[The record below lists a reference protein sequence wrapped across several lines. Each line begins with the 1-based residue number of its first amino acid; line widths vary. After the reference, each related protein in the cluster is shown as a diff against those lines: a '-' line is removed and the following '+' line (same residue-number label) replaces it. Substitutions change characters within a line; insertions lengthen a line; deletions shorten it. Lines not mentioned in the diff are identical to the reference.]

1 MNRPNRNWLRE
12 AGLLC
17 AIAALVTV
25 IFAVT
30 PLDIAAARV
39 FYDAQG
45 ADHWPLASRWPWA
58 ALYRLAPYITVS
70 LLTIGMVRL
79 LAGHL
84 HKRDNWRES
93 GIFLIFCVLIGPG
106 LLINAVFKDH
116 WDRPRPR
123 DVVEFGGALHYA
135 PAPWPGGE
143 GGGSFP
149 CGHCSVGFLY
159 ASGWWIWRRRRPAW
173 ARASLVVGLAL
184 GSALGLGRMA
194 AGAHFL
200 SDVIW
205 SALLALGLAHVLS
218 QCRQAARPRMSMR
231 VNRAMTALALTGAAV
246 VLLALFVTPHGK
258 PFSMRIDLEM
268 LPRPP
273 QILEITA
280 SSANIDI
287 VIGDFPKAQMLA
299 QGELHGFG
307 WPGSRLETSVVL
319 RAQPT
324 PTVSSRIEERRWS
337 PILALGQHSRSH
349 QADCSALSCACR
361 RAIFTSPMRLK
372 AKWSA
377 TAYCGST
384 CTLTQ
389 AECRRRG
396 LLDTGRETPF
406 HRARPLPASP
416 APVARE
422 ANSFREPQ
430 CKIQYRTPSRSK
442 NSVACGP
449 CNNAR
454 VESNP
459 ASVQLLAATVAE
471 RGEFGTGH
479 PVRGFNI

>member
-218 QCRQAARPRMSMR
+218 QCRQAARPPMSMR

-324 PTVSSRIEERRWS
+324 PTVSFRIEERGW
-337 PILALGQHSRSH
+337 ITDL
-349 QADCSALSCACR
+349 SAWA
-361 RAIFTSPMRLK
+361 
-372 AKWSA
+372 
-377 TAYCGST
+377 
-384 CTLTQ
+384 TLTVPSS
-389 AECRRRG
+389 G
-396 LLDTGRETPF
+396 LQRIVVRLQKGNIHVTDETQSQVVRNGILRLDLHTDSGRVQKTG
-406 HRARPLPASP
+406 
-416 APVARE
+416 
-422 ANSFREPQ
+422 
-430 CKIQYRTPSRSK
+430 
-442 NSVACGP
+442 
-449 CNNAR
+449 
-454 VESNP
+454 
-459 ASVQLLAATVAE
+459 AA
-471 RGEFGTGH
+471 
-479 PVRGFNI
+479 